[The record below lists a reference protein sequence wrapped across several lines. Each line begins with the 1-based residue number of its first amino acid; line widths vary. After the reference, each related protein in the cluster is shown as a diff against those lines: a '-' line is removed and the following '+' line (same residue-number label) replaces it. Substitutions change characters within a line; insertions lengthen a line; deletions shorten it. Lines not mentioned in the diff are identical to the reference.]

1 MWVPTELAPH
11 KSYFI
16 DGSSAQACHG
26 NEQKSM
32 SWPAH
37 EAVKKSHFEG
47 VSSRH
52 AAAQGNTVF
61 LRGWVFRSSQ
71 APAQT
76 VDGEEI
82 VRQRVPKRDR
92 TGSDEASNPQDAKA
106 AVLVLGMDKLDALA
120 PPVHLLAGCAAHSR
134 APFLENV
141 ALSFPLRPALR
152 GRALVGQALLVLLGR
167 RGRL

>member
-1 MWVPTELAPH
+1 MWVPKEFAPH
-11 KSYFI
+11 KSHFI
-16 DGSSAQACHG
+16 DRSSAQACHG
-26 NEQKSM
+26 HEQKSLA
-32 SWPAH
+32 WPAH
-37 EAVKKSHFEG
+37 EAEKEAHFEG

-61 LRGWVFRSSQ
+61 LRGRVFRSSQ

-134 APFLENV
+134 A
-141 ALSFPLRPALR
+141 
-152 GRALVGQALLVLLGR
+152 
-167 RGRL
+167 